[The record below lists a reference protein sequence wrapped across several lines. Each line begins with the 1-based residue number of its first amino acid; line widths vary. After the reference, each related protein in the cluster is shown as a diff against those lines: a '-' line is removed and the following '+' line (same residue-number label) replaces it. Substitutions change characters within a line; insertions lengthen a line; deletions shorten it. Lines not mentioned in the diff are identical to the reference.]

1 MNAHCI
7 HMSAVRGRLYTP
19 ILAPVMQSR
28 WIIALLATATVIL
41 VAVAA
46 YELTAWQ
53 CPLKAA
59 LGVTCPG
66 CGLTRAIV
74 LLAQGQWLAAVKL
87 HAFAPIAVAMG
98 VLLVTGTLLPVK
110 WRAKAAE
117 HLAVFEKRSGIAFW
131 LLLSVLIYWIYR
143 LIMPI

>member
-1 MNAHCI
+1 MNAHRI

-19 ILAPVMQSR
+19 VLAPVMQSR
-28 WIIALLATATVIL
+28 WIIVLLATATVIL
-41 VAVAA
+41 LAVAA
-46 YELTAWQ
+46 LDLTAWQ

-59 LGVTCPG
+59 LGVNCPG

-74 LLAQGQWLAAVKL
+74 LLVQGQWLAAVKL
-87 HAFAPIAVAMG
+87 HAFAPMGLAIG

-117 HLAVFEKRSGIAFW
+117 RLAVFERRSGIGFW
-131 LLLSVLIYWIYR
+131 LLLSVLIYWICR
-143 LIMPI
+143 LIIHL

>member
-1 MNAHCI
+1 MNAHRS
-7 HMSAVRGRLYTP
+7 HMSAVRGRLYAP

-41 VAVAA
+41 VTVAA
-46 YELTAWQ
+46 FELTAWQ
-53 CPLKAA
+53 CPIKAS

-74 LLAQGQWLAAVKL
+74 LLGQGQWLAAVKL
-87 HAFAPIAVAMG
+87 HAFAPIGVLMG

-117 HLAVFEKRSGIAFW
+117 RLAIFEKRSGIGFW
-131 LLLSVLIYWIYR
+131 LLLSALIYWICR
-143 LIMPI
+143 LIIRI

>member
-1 MNAHCI
+1 MNAHRI

-19 ILAPVMQSR
+19 VLAPVMQSR
-28 WIIALLATATVIL
+28 WIIVLLATATVIL
-41 VAVAA
+41 LAA
-46 YELTAWQ
+46 AAFDLTAWQ

-59 LGVTCPG
+59 LGVNCPG

-74 LLAQGQWLAAVKL
+74 LLVQGQWLAAVKL
-87 HAFAPIAVAMG
+87 HAFAPMGLAIG

-117 HLAVFEKRSGIAFW
+117 RLAVFERRSGIGFW
-131 LLLSVLIYWIYR
+131 LLLSVLIYWICR
-143 LIMPI
+143 LIIHL